1 MDNKR
6 AGHNNEII
14 VNRNR
19 IIELAAKYY
28 EELYKDGELDITIY
42 NHSET
47 TVILEGSENEIT
59 AVFK

>member
-28 EELYKDGELDITIY
+28 EELYKDDELDITIY